1 MDYVTL
7 SGKSIDTDRALA
19 EAERHVLMKLV
30 LWETLGLSDAAFAR
44 RRDEALSKGWN
55 QGGQVSESPNLK
67 LINDDLA
74 QRLIIRRGAPGP
86 GWLRPREWTESYGG
100 GGIKRVRDDGG
111 AQRLEVL
118 DAADVKRGEI
128 DLAGTDADRALEEV
142 SQGRGV
148 IAEQVR
154 TLGLELRK

>member
-30 LWETLGLSDAAFAR
+30 LWETLGLSDEAFALR
-44 RRDEALSKGWN
+44 RKEALSKGWN

-74 QRLIIRRGAPGP
+74 RRLTIRHGAPGP

-100 GGIKRVRDDGG
+100 GGIKRVRGDREGW
-111 AQRLEVL
+111 RLEVL
-118 DAADVKRGEI
+118 DAADVVRGEI
-128 DLAGTDADRALEEV
+128 DLSGTDVDQALEDF
-142 SQGRGV
+142 SQGQGV
-148 IAEQVR
+148 IAEQVKA
-154 TLGLELRK
+154 LGLELRK